1 MLIACIFCLVNKSAQ
16 SFIDWKDDYDV
27 ALIKLKNPF
36 EIGLPFVNPACLPIA
51 DKFKDETE
59 WDGER
64 LDLVGKEF
72 TIPLLSK
79 KFGINFA
86 KFKAMASIMILK
98 KAVMY
103 LGLHPWR
110 NIRPTLIAINNG
122 GQV

>member
-1 MLIACIFCLVNKSAQ
+1 MIFIKILVHIAWICIVRNTFLSL
-16 SFIDWKDDYDV
+16 IDWKDDYDV

-51 DKFKDETE
+51 DKFKDETK

-64 LDLVGKEF
+64 LDIVGKEF
-72 TIPLLSK
+72 SSPLLSK
-79 KFGINFA
+79 QFGINFT

-103 LGLHPWR
+103 VDLQP
-110 NIRPTLIAINNG
+110 
-122 GQV
+122 